1 MLEALWNNRI
11 EVVAMILFAV
21 GFVTLLLDPNLI
33 KKIIGV
39 DVMDAATNLF
49 LTSIG
54 YFEGRTAPII
64 VGGNTSF
71 ETYVNPLPTGLV
83 LTSIV
88 VGVSVTAVMLA
99 LTYRIYKRY
108 HTLNLNEVFAIIHRE
123 EEERL

>member
-21 GFVTLLLDPNLI
+21 GFVILLLDQNLI

-54 YFEGRTAPII
+54 YVEGRTAPII

-108 HTLNLNEVFAIIHRE
+108 HTLNLNEVFAIIHKE

>member
-54 YFEGRTAPII
+54 YVEGRTAPII

-88 VGVSVTAVMLA
+88 VGVSV
-99 LTYRIYKRY
+99 RQ
-108 HTLNLNEVFAIIHRE
+108 
-123 EEERL
+123 

>member
-21 GFVTLLLDPNLI
+21 GFVSLILDPNLI

-54 YFEGRTAPII
+54 YVEGRTAPII
-64 VGGNTSF
+64 VGGNTTF
-71 ETYVNPLPTGLV
+71 
-83 LTSIV
+83 
-88 VGVSVTAVMLA
+88 
-99 LTYRIYKRY
+99 
-108 HTLNLNEVFAIIHRE
+108 
-123 EEERL
+123 

>member
-1 MLEALWNNRI
+1 MQSMTLAPFITNFEYS
-11 EVVAMILFAV
+11 
-21 GFVTLLLDPNLI
+21 VTGKFI
-33 KKIIGV
+33 
-39 DVMDAATNLF
+39 
-49 LTSIG
+49 
-54 YFEGRTAPII
+54 
-64 VGGNTSF
+64 TSF

-108 HTLNLNEVFAIIHRE
+108 HTLNLNEVFAIIHKE

>member
-21 GFVTLLLDPNLI
+21 VFVTLLLDPNLI

-54 YFEGRTAPII
+54 YVEGRTAPII

-108 HTLNLNEVFAIIHRE
+108 HTLNLNEVFAIIHKE

>member
-21 GFVTLLLDPNLI
+21 GFVTLLLDSNLI

-54 YFEGRTAPII
+54 YIEGRTAPII

-108 HTLNLNEVFAIIHRE
+108 HTLNLNEVFAIIHKE

>member
-54 YFEGRTAPII
+54 YVEGRTAPII

-88 VGVSVTAVMLA
+88 GGVSVTAVMLE

-108 HTLNLNEVFAIIHRE
+108 HTLNLNEVFAIIHKE
-123 EEERL
+123 EEDRL